1 MPDGG
6 KLTVGLDDRNKKQVR
21 IVVRD
26 SGCGMDPEGL
36 ERMFEP
42 FHSGVDGTGLGL
54 SIVHGIV
61 TGLKGRIDV
70 KSRPGGGTKIT
81 MELPR

>member
-6 KLTVGLDDRNKKQVR
+6 KLSVGLDDRNKKQVR
-21 IVVRD
+21 IVVSD
-26 SGCGMDPEGL
+26 SGCGMDTEGI

-61 TGLKGRIDV
+61 TGLRGRIEV
-70 KSRPGGGTKIT
+70 KSEPGVGTKIT
-81 MELPR
+81 MELPK